1 MKTSSERNFI
11 GDISTRYL
19 WSFSSIDKFF
29 YKKNL
34 TYIIDSKMFVSY
46 LQFYNN
52 NFL

>member
-29 YKKNL
+29 YKKSDLYNRL
-34 TYIIDSKMFVSY
+34 KNVCILSTV
-46 LQFYNN
+46 LQK
-52 NFL
+52 